1 MAATASIAASA
12 SAIPDLSGLERWI
25 ADVLSRA
32 VAAIDRQPE
41 ESSLERLYPSYG
53 EVLAALADEP
63 RPEPAVITG
72 PPLPAHIATPL
83 TRHGFD
89 AFDLAVVALAL
100 APDLD
105 PAFGRVIG
113 WLQRDPG
120 QPYPTLDL
128 LARLCCANGADRAT
142 IAVRLSSAGPL
153 VRCGMVE
160 PLGTGSGP
168 SYASAVRP
176 SAVLLRRIFAV
187 ARLAD
192 ELVPFATLDTYVPA
206 GVADP
211 ETAEVLVG
219 RLAGDDPTLTHL
231 YGAAP
236 AQGLDLAWWSVS
248 RAGRRALTVR
258 PEALTD
264 PALVRGLAAEAIL
277 REAVLVVDAHT
288 LTPAA
293 SVWERF
299 PHAVVIGGP
308 DSLAPTGPEVPAE
321 RVVSLPVRRAP
332 ATGGPGGLT
341 AALAEWGVRV
351 TGGVGADPL
360 AGWTHLAG
368 PELRQTLDA
377 VAARARG
384 RVEGG
389 GEPRI
394 AATEAAEVA
403 ARVTGGEL
411 GRLATRLSTSQDWSA
426 LVVPTD
432 VGERLH
438 DVCAHLGAH
447 RTVLDEHG
455 FAARPGQGRGVSVLF
470 AGPSGTGKTFA
481 ARLVAGRL
489 GLPLYRVDLASV
501 VSKYIGETEQ
511 NLDAVFTAA
520 ARTDAVLLFDE
531 CDALFGK
538 RSEVHD
544 ARDRYANLEVAYL
557 LQRLEDHDGLA
568 VLATNLLHHMDDA
581 FIRRLTYCVHF
592 PFPEVAERR
601 RIWQGVW
608 PPALPRDVDVDLAEL
623 AENYPLSGGH
633 IHNVA
638 VAAAHLAAADG
649 RVLDR
654 AAVLRAMAREYD
666 KIGPLPP
673 APVALGVL

>member
-1 MAATASIAASA
+1 MAANASIGSSA
-12 SAIPDLSGLERWI
+12 SALSDLSDLERWI

-41 ESSLERLYPSYG
+41 QSSLERLYPSYG
-53 EVLAALADEP
+53 EVLDALSDKP
-63 RPEPAVITG
+63 PPEAVVITG
-72 PPLPAHIATPL
+72 PPLPAHLALPL
-83 TRHGFD
+83 IRRGFD
-89 AFDLAVVALAL
+89 AFDLAVVALVL

-113 WLQRDPG
+113 WLHRDPG

-128 LARLCCANGADRAT
+128 LARLCCESGADRAAV
-142 IAVRLSSAGPL
+142 AVRLSSAGPL
-153 VRCGMVE
+153 PRCGLIE
-160 PLGTGSGP
+160 TLGTGSGP

-176 SAVLLRRIFAV
+176 SAVLLRRIFGV

-192 ELVPFATLDTYVPA
+192 ELAPFASLDTYAPA

-211 ETAEVLVG
+211 ESAEVLVG
-219 RLAGDDPTLTHL
+219 RLSGEDPTLTHL

-236 AQGLDLAWWSVS
+236 AHCLDLAWWSAA

-258 PEALTD
+258 PEALAD
-264 PALVRGLAAEAIL
+264 PALVRGLAAEALL
-277 REAVLVVDAHT
+277 REAVLVVDAHA
-288 LTPAA
+288 LTPPA

-299 PHAVVIGGP
+299 THTIVIGGP
-308 DSLAPTGPEVPAE
+308 DSLAPAGPDVPAE
-321 RVVSLPVRRAP
+321 RVVSLPVRCTPSA
-332 ATGGPGGLT
+332 GGPGGLT
-341 AALAEWGVRV
+341 AALAERGVHV
-351 TGGVGADPL
+351 TGGAGADPL

-368 PELRQTLDA
+368 PELRHTLDA

-384 RVEGG
+384 RAGADGV
-389 GEPRI
+389 PHTTPI
-394 AATEAAEVA
+394 EAAEVA
-403 ARVTGGEL
+403 AQVTGGEL
-411 GRLATRLSTSQDWSA
+411 GRLASRLGTSQDWSA
-426 LVVPTD
+426 LIVPTE

-438 DVCAHLGAH
+438 DVCAHLTAH
-447 RTVLDEHG
+447 RTVLDGHG

-470 AGPSGTGKTFA
+470 AGPSGTGKTLA

-557 LQRLEDHDGLA
+557 LQRLEEHDGLA

-581 FIRRLTYCVHF
+581 FLRRLTYCVHF
-592 PFPEVAERR
+592 PFPEAAERR

-608 PPALPRDVDVDLAEL
+608 PPALPRHADVDLVEL
-623 AENYPLSGGH
+623 ADDYPLSGGH

-649 RVLDR
+649 RVVDR

-666 KIGPLPP
+666 KIGPSPQAP
-673 APVALGVL
+673 AALGVV